1 MKEKHMQTTSAVIR
15 SMMIAGSLVGTLA
28 APALAGG
35 PTTTAPEPVII
46 PAAEPYVAPGID
58 WSGAYAGAQIGY
70 ADTDTTGG
78 ALDGHGMLGGVHAGY
93 RWDMGNFVAGVELD
107 HDIASVDLGATPGDT
122 LDDVTRLK
130 LTAGT
135 EMGNA
140 LLYGAL
146 GGAHARATVGGLD
159 LADNGYFLGAGVTYA
174 LTDSWTVG
182 GELLQHQFSDFDG
195 SGVDLDATTVSARVG
210 FRF

>member
-1 MKEKHMQTTSAVIR
+1 MQTKSAVIR
-15 SMMIAGSLVGTLA
+15 SMMIAGPFAAMLA
-28 APALAGG
+28 VPALAGG
-35 PTTTAPEPVII
+35 PTTAAPEPVII
-46 PAAEPYVAPGID
+46 PAEPYVAPGID
-58 WSGAYAGAQIGY
+58 WSGAYVGGQIGY
-70 ADTDTTGG
+70 GDTDTTGG

-93 RWDMGNFVAGVELD
+93 RWDMGSFVAGVELD
-107 HDIASVDLGATPGDT
+107 HDATNIDLGVTPGDT
-122 LDDVTRLK
+122 LDAVTRLK

-146 GGAHARATVGGLD
+146 GGAHASATVGGAD
-159 LADNGYFLGAGVTYA
+159 LSDSGYFLGAGVTYA

-182 GELLQHQFSDFDG
+182 GELLQHKFSDFDG
-195 SGVDLDATTVSARVG
+195 SGVDLDATTVTARVG

>member
-1 MKEKHMQTTSAVIR
+1 MQTKSAVIR
-15 SMMIAGSLVGTLA
+15 TTAIATSLA
-28 APALAGG
+28 AMLVAPAFAGG
-35 PTTTAPEPVII
+35 PTTTTPEPMII
-46 PAAEPYVAPGID
+46 PAAEPYVAPGVD

-78 ALDGHGMLGGVHAGY
+78 ALDGYGMLGGVHAGY
-93 RWDMGNFVAGVELD
+93 RWDMGSLVAGVELD
-107 HDIASVDLGATPGDT
+107 HDTANVDLGAAPGDT
-122 LDDVTRLK
+122 LDDITRLK

-146 GGAHARATVGGLD
+146 GGAHARATVGGAD
-159 LADNGYFLGAGVTYA
+159 LADNGFFLGAGVTYA
-174 LTDSWTVG
+174 ITESWTVG
-182 GELLQHQFSDFDG
+182 GELLQHKFNDFDG
-195 SGVDLDATTVSARVG
+195 SGVDLDATTVTARVG